1 MITLAILQVMTND
14 IADLELDENAFWEEL
29 PLQSNGK
36 PAQGV
41 WLVTRGGS
49 LTNTPNG
56 FNQKATI
63 DIYVAYQNKA
73 YAELLHGEILEWI
86 RNNSYICDLSGNAGG
101 SGIQYEFK
109 NVRIRPTTT
118 PQNYGATENGN
129 IIKMASA
136 DIVYDAIH
144 TNQTN

>member
-1 MITLAILQVMTND
+1 MITLAILQAIAND
-14 IADLELDENAFWEEL
+14 IADLTTDQNIFWEEL

-49 LTNTPNG
+49 AINTPNG
-56 FNQKATI
+56 HNQKATI
-63 DIYVAYQNKA
+63 DFYVAYANKPK
-73 YAELLHGEILEWI
+73 AEAMLAKIAEWI
-86 RNNSYICDLSGNAGG
+86 RNHPVICSLSASVGD
-101 SGIQYEFK
+101 SGYAYAFENI
-109 NVRIRPTTT
+109 RIRPTTT

-136 DIVYDAIH
+136 NVVFDNG
-144 TNQTN
+144 TTSN